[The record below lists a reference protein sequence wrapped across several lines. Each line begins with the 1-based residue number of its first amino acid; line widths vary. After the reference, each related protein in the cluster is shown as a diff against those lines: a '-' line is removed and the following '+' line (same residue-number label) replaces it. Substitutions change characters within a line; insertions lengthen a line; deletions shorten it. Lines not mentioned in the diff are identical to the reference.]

1 MITSRL
7 QPSALG
13 RKNKSQIC
21 WTGPE
26 FSFYTFCNL
35 FFQEVFL
42 FQNWSAA
49 TLERAIQKTSSSSS
63 CSVRCCV
70 QNRMPDEQI
79 PLRLGILLEKL
90 SSNSR
95 DRMSYFIIKK
105 YYLITVIVPITL
117 VIAAINTKCPY
128 LLIETHC
135 HLNQAKARKSNYLDR
150 IRVFRA
156 RKSVIFEFK
165 AGKLKLSPILS
176 HCSET

>member
-21 WTGPE
+21 WTGPK

-90 SSNSR
+90 SSNSK

-105 YYLITVIVPITL
+105 HYLITVIVPITL
-117 VIAAINTKCPY
+117 VIAAINTKCRY
-128 LLIETHC
+128 LLIRDPLPSQQSES
-135 HLNQAKARKSNYLDR
+135 QK
-150 IRVFRA
+150 I
-156 RKSVIFEFK
+156 
-165 AGKLKLSPILS
+165 KLSW
-176 HCSET
+176 